1 MVTAVCVKVLVS
13 SALQYECMQTG
24 AADEDWECE
33 CMYAANATPQAWVS
47 GRKTS
52 GIAGRA
58 LAVVCLH
65 LYTLTPRH
73 ATTSLDMLAPIHI

>member
-1 MVTAVCVKVLVS
+1 MQHCRRQHGHRAVSVKVLVS

-24 AADEDWECE
+24 AADEDWKCECE

-58 LAVVCLH
+58 RAVVCLH
-65 LYTLTPRH
+65 LL
-73 ATTSLDMLAPIHI
+73 